1 MVSLILRTVILYAS
15 VMLSIR
21 LMGKR
26 QLGELEPSEL
36 VVAVMISDVASQ
48 PLMDPETSLLQ
59 GLIPVAT
66 LVLCEMLVSWALL
79 KNLRLQA
86 FFCGTPSM
94 ILRAGKIDQK
104 EMRRC
109 RFSID
114 ELTVE
119 LRRNGITD
127 IAEVRYA
134 ILETNGTLNV
144 MRTQDS
150 SPVTAQQLGIQGE
163 DYGYPTIVINDGRVL
178 RQNMALVGVDDA
190 WLHRQLKQ
198 YGVSGPKDVYLM
210 SVDTGGR
217 VFFARREQ

>member
-48 PLMDPETSLLQ
+48 PLMDTETSLLQ

-94 ILRAGKIDQK
+94 IIRAGKIDQK

-150 SPVTAQQLGIQGE
+150 SPVTAQQLGIQVE

-190 WLHRQLKQ
+190 WLRRQLKQ